1 MTKRLPLLLLVTS
14 LLGCSHNLEVLN
26 LTDYS
31 RHAMDA
37 SQTGLTMTLELR
49 NVSTEG
55 DSFAQA
61 LAQALAAQGGYR
73 VNYPARITDHADVS
87 ATLSLVATRAGN
99 PGNIF
104 VAWPG
109 FIIFTHAWLGYRYD
123 VSYDIRCELTAPATG
138 ERIGTVTVP
147 IHLGMRH
154 AEFDR
159 TWANGCAWFFFYTL
173 PALFNGVYCSSYD
186 SDIDPLLRRDVFP
199 TLAGHVATEII
210 RTVNAL
216 PWESADGLTY

>member
-1 MTKRLPLLLLVTS
+1 MQKRLLLALGLGLLC
-14 LLGCSHNLEVLN
+14 GCSHDLEVLN

-31 RHAMDA
+31 RRAMDA
-37 SQTGLTMTLELR
+37 SQTGLTLVLKLNDT
-49 NVSTEG
+49 SADG

-61 LAQALAAQGGYR
+61 LAQALATQGQYR
-73 VNYPARITDHADVS
+73 VTYPSRPTDQADVA
-87 ATLSLVATRAGN
+87 ATLSLVATRSGS

-109 FIIFTHAWLGYRYD
+109 FLIFTHAWLGYRYD

-138 ERIGTVTVP
+138 EYIGTVTVP
-147 IHLGMRH
+147 IRLGMRH

-159 TWANGCAWFFFYTL
+159 TWANGCAWLLYAY
-173 PALFNGVYCSSYD
+173 PALFNGIYCVAYD
-186 SDIDPLLRRDVFP
+186 PDIDPLLRRDVFP